1 MWKQLNLLDEK
12 AYIATKRYIKVPLLD
27 IQMFLL
33 QRYINVACGE
43 ILFKGHLEWRPVY
56 KKRNCAENPMYMEI

>member
-43 ILFKGHLEWRPVY
+43 ILFKGRL
-56 KKRNCAENPMYMEI
+56 